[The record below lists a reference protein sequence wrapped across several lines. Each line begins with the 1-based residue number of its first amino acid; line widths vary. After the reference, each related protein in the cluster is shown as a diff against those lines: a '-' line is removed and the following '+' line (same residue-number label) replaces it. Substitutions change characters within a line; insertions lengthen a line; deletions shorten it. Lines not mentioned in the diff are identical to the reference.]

1 MGENGISEMQVRGY
15 YVASGFNGQGLSLAG
30 GVGEV
35 ITDLICNEAPRVDIS
50 EVEVTRFIDLL
61 ANPQY
66 LMERVPE
73 VAGLFHLDFIIF
85 IRTR

>member
-1 MGENGISEMQVRGY
+1 MQVRGY